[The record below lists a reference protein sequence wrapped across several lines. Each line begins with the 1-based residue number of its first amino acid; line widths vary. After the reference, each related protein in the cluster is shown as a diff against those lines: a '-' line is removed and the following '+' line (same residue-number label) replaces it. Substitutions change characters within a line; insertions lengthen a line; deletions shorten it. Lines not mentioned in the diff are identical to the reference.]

1 MAILWIPSCFQWTYD
16 AAALWVQR
24 RVYIHIQLISL
35 TIASLA
41 GRGINF
47 AVLDAW
53 FGIVAPTQTINGGH
67 CIPSELQIVH
77 VYLNRSG
84 APDNTQHLAASAA
97 RPSVLLT

>member
-24 RVYIHIQLISL
+24 R
-35 TIASLA
+35 
-41 GRGINF
+41 RGINF

-53 FGIVAPTQTINGGH
+53 FGIVIPTQTINGGH